1 MNLKEQAKEAAKLN
15 REETDVCFHYF
26 LGMMIGAFNIMED
39 PLKEES
45 IAMFLSDAI
54 YRARRVSQ

>member
-26 LGMMIGAFNIMED
+26 LGQMIGAFNIIDE
-39 PLKEES
+39 PLTEEQ
-45 IAMFLSDAI
+45 IAMFIHDAI
-54 YRARRVSQ
+54 ARAKRVSQ